1 MWFAAHSYNFGPGI
15 SNATRF
21 IFFTADTVNDMPFGH
36 LDIGFGNGANDIDL
50 IVFPGQVARVDI
62 HDVICVIQS
71 EHGVGSVP
79 VDVMNFSGLNLVDE
93 KHQQKGS
100 KNTC

>member
-1 MWFAAHSYNFGPGI
+1 MRFAAHGYNFGPGI
-15 SNATRF
+15 SNTTRF
-21 IFFTADTVNDMPFGH
+21 IFFAADTVNDVPFGH
-36 LDIGFGNGANDIDL
+36 LDVGFGNGANDIDL

-62 HDVICVIQS
+62 HDVIGVVQS

-79 VDVMNFSGLNLVDE
+79 VDIMNFSGLNLVHE
-93 KHQQKGS
+93 KPEQKGG